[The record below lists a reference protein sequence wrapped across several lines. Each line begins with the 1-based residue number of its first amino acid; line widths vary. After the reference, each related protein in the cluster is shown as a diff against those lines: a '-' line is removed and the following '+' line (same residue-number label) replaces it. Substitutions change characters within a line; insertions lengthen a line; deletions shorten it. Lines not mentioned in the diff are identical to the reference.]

1 MTKIA
6 EPSPTTAPAEEP
18 RSIWMRLWRRAISF
32 ISPPA
37 DAEVLR
43 EVVEELIEEPLSESG
58 ISPAERMLLANIIDL
73 RKCRVADCMVPRAEI
88 VAVDATSA
96 IKELLEEMSAHGFS
110 RIPVYR
116 GTLDDVIGMVHV
128 KDIVPCLSQGR
139 TCTIPEL
146 LRPVLYVAPSMPASR
161 LLLQMRQTRQHMAVV
176 IDEFGGIDGLV
187 TIEDLVEQIVGEIED
202 EHDAPSAPPII
213 ARADGTLLTDARLT
227 IEAFEHQ
234 TGIHL
239 PPIDGEDVD
248 TLGGYVTHL
257 AARIPHVGENFPGG
271 NGLSFEVLEMDQS
284 RVKRLRIR
292 VPRPAAEAQPATGKI
307 AATRA

>member
-1 MTKIA
+1 MA
-6 EPSPTTAPAEEP
+6 H
-18 RSIWMRLWRRAISF
+18 F

-58 ISPAERMLLANIIDL
+58 ISPAERLLLGNIIKL
-73 RKCRVADCMVPRAEI
+73 REQKVGDCMVPRAEI
-88 VAVDATSA
+88 VSIDADGS
-96 IKELLEEMSAHGFS
+96 IKELTDLMSANGFS

-128 KDIVPCLSQGR
+128 KDIVPCLTQPR
-139 TCTIPEL
+139 AVTLPDL

-176 IDEFGGIDGLV
+176 VDEFGGIDGLV
-187 TIEDLVEQIVGEIED
+187 TIEDLVELIVGDIDD
-202 EHDAPSAPPII
+202 EHDAPGAPPII
-213 ARADGTLLTDARLT
+213 ARADGTMLTDARLT

-239 PPIDGEDVD
+239 PPLDGEDVD
-248 TLGGYVTHL
+248 TLGGYVAHL
-257 AARIPHVGENFPGG
+257 AGRVPHVGENIP
-271 NGLSFEVLEMDQS
+271 NESGLSFEVLEMDQS

-292 VPRPAAEAQPATGKI
+292 VPRRPENAFPAPPESA
-307 AATRA
+307 RA